1 MSKVWNIYSKNT
13 PVSGTP
19 KYVAENLEYH
29 DIWMGEEYVS
39 VTIVSP
45 KSPNPNCAEPFF
57 LEIGDYIIY
66 RGRTYSIYNV
76 PSAIKQ
82 ARVQT
87 YGEAFKYEN
96 VKFSSRAM
104 ELTEIRFLDI
114 VLGDNQ
120 LHYTSLPTFSAY
132 CETVDD
138 LVDRLQANADRI
150 KDDYDYWFFITP
162 SKQRTLQRIIK
173 WDPTANNNNGAWVPD
188 TERRAVA
195 ELLWNEYFSVDAD
208 VANEKKN
215 VNIQVDK
222 VSVWDGLSY
231 VKQRFGLNFIT
242 NVNSYGRNVIIG
254 ASAKHTENT
263 FRYGKNN
270 GLHQIERVA
279 DSDQLVVTK
288 LYAYGSDKN
297 LPYHYYN
304 DINIR
309 PYLKVTG
316 SYSST
321 AIAISVLLENI
332 AYDGGAFTN
341 MILDDGSKRWYTF
354 TCKITN
360 GSSSVICDGNAEMVR
375 ISDSQNCTVRLYL
388 ASTGSTAGM
397 KFTPQDKIDAVK
409 DIFNNTN
416 PITGIDVIFLSD
428 TDISKFTSDRHT
440 ALTDGMPDNMSVNC
454 LMLPG
459 FPVYALNDI
468 VKCEYIEVENEQ
480 LVDETRFYVRNTPD
494 DSYSQ
499 IPSFIIPG
507 NHVFTFSE
515 DRLRPW
521 IKSPNGVELGIK
533 EGDVHFTEESDDNG
547 LQDVHPS
554 IEGMTENDV
563 FHNGS
568 TARLDEIY
576 DADVI
581 QDNGIFSES
590 DTRPNF
596 HVVLKDLGFD
606 LRQAFANAGS
616 SMKLCMR
623 DGYCGGRNFNV
634 KTVARNI
641 EGRWDLTVERL
652 HDESLELYFPYSDG
666 AAHGDTPTSN
676 EPYQIRTG
684 DHFVLT
690 DILIQDTN
698 YIHAASVELF
708 RKSCIWLAA
717 NDYTRFT
724 YLPKIDE
731 IFMARDKDTAYR
743 AEYDTIKAGK
753 AMDFEDNDLQI
764 SGSLYIDQLTIK
776 ENGNHDVPTFD
787 VTLREDK
794 QVGKLDRMQNQ
805 INSLTFA
812 AGDSGGAAL
821 RYLKSIWDF
830 DANGNLFTKYNVYSL
845 LGISALGYSEGGSG
859 GGGATSLDDLVNV
872 EIANPTDGQ
881 VLKYNAQTHKWVNGD
896 DEGVTSVLWSNILN
910 KPTTIGGYGITDA
923 YISNGVIHLGGVE
936 ITPLTSFTETDP
948 TVPAWA
954 KEAQKPSYAFREIT
968 GVATANQVPNIEDLD
983 NFSTRVYDASATRT
997 ANTILAAP
1005 NGSNGH
1011 ALFRQLVEADI
1022 PSLAAS
1028 KITSGTFDAARIPDL
1043 STTYAAVGRVS
1054 TLEGYFT
1061 NGVANEA
1068 AKLSTVSKTAWGQT
1082 YWTANG
1088 MPDSI
1093 SGDMSGVGNITM
1105 NGETRINPNGNA
1117 LYIGN
1122 SNNASWVYLADMA
1135 SQYGAS
1141 YWNIYANGAAL
1152 FSTVKANKVYLYKP
1166 NNDDTDAVYFEYES
1180 LNGGVHLVGAG
1191 FYSDSFISAL
1201 GLNSQGGGG
1210 ASALYDLT
1218 DVKPDDD
1225 TTPTKVY
1232 GLTGGSSDD
1241 GKILTYSSTYGK
1253 WYAGSTLAWS
1263 NITGRPTALSQ
1274 FTNDVGY
1281 ITSSALSGYA
1291 TQSWA
1296 QINCIP
1302 RLAWWYDTDTHDVDT
1317 LVSGTTFAYTDHNA
1331 PVTGTIVAFS
1341 STSDSYQLQLQGG
1354 YAYNQ
1359 LYFRN
1364 KQGDL
1369 GTWNAWREIIH
1380 SGNISSQSVSYATT
1394 AGSAP
1399 ASDVYAWAKAAT
1411 KPSYAFREITG
1422 TAATSQIPSLDASK
1436 VTSGTFDVN
1445 RIPSLDAAKITS
1457 GIFGVDRIPNLSANK
1472 ITSGTFDVGRIPDL
1486 SSYYLSL
1493 NDGGTVSGVLRI
1505 NDDAYLNGQLNIK
1518 DLSVS
1523 NSYTRIQ
1530 YDSLSDGLYITFD
1543 SSTNAQVYVE
1553 GGGHFTGDGYFE
1565 GSAVVD
1571 GSLDISG
1578 DVILND
1584 ATFTQQYKIGSP
1596 DDPEYANLTIED
1608 GIITLDTNG
1617 KIQSSDE
1624 FYYFDNNGNAA
1635 LSSLAVS
1642 GNVGIGTTSPSYN
1655 LHVVGAGYVSSTLSV
1670 GSNVII
1676 GGTLKIGDI
1685 YIGYDQPNNA
1695 LKVYKLNGNSQEVA
1709 ANFYALGG
1717 VSALGY
1723 SASGGGGGG
1732 ASALSDL
1739 TDVQITNVANG
1750 QILRYDGTHWIN
1762 VTPNYAT
1769 TTQLANY
1776 LPLTGGTLTG
1786 ALTVNSSITFG
1797 LANYQTLL
1805 VSDDSGVTF
1814 SGANGGYFF
1823 DSDIYINS
1831 NLVATRNWV
1840 SQQGYLTSAPVT
1852 SVGGYTGAVTA
1863 ANIASALNNQSIGS
1877 LTIGTALGIGTAP
1890 TSGYALDADGII
1902 RATGMYIGG
1911 NVVATQTWVGNQGY
1925 IKPSISDP
1933 LADGVVLVYDSG
1945 AWVTSSRSNYLSG
1958 YATTSQLGNYLPLSG
1973 GTLTGALALSGRL
1986 QNSGDDEGLVIG
1998 FASNGWAG
2006 VCLGSP
2012 TGLRSVFYYN
2022 GISTPFWRYND
2033 GTNYYDLSHPASSG
2047 TIATQEWVQ
2056 SQSYLTSLS
2065 LGRLSNVQL
2074 TPPYYNGQALVYNF
2088 STNKWENTILNFLP
2102 LSGGTLT
2109 SSTSASPL
2117 TLQGNSTANS
2127 LLAFADS
2134 AGNTIGYLGMGVG
2147 VAGNYPIYN
2156 NGSTSYKIWH
2166 SGNLTPSDYATTSQL
2181 NDYLLRSGGTMAG
2194 TLTMS
2199 DDLIINGNN
2208 DIIFDVDSTIYADRY
2223 GTDDWRLYIN
2233 GLGGVRIAV
2242 AQGSTYLDISD
2253 SGVNINGNGVITSAN
2268 IGSQSVNY
2276 ATSAGSTTTAG
2287 NADTVDNLHA
2297 SNLVRFFLSPMT
2309 YGAPADSAKSWF
2321 TETMPSGSGAIIYNV
2336 PGSEKT
2342 IIAGKSSGAHGH
2354 MLQLNYED
2362 TYLRILRYIG
2372 GSWASTDWEKISA
2385 GYADSA
2391 SYATSA
2397 GNASHASTADFAS
2410 DAYILGKVIQ
2420 TGGHALADGDI
2431 LVYDTGVWNNF
2442 SIIDYATQTW
2452 VGNNYLPL
2460 TGGALTGGI
2469 NVNGQLYATGV
2480 QVAGNTIVTAR
2491 SFGFIDT
2498 HFFYQYDDDDAES
2511 IQAFPFIHNNS
2522 LIGTSLGLA
2531 TILDVSDQ
2539 TSPLFVNSDIYVC
2552 DPTQSS
2558 FSGHN
2563 LYVSGNVG
2571 IGTTSPSYKLVV
2583 NGQTMIQQQVGIGT
2597 APTASYSLDVDG
2609 SVRASGFV
2617 NNSDIRKKDVLNY
2630 DAEPQ
2635 FYAVANAPAIR
2646 FKWKERS
2653 SMSKDMVCIG
2663 SVAQYWQSVLP
2674 EAVMS
2679 DEKGYLSM
2687 QYDVIALLS
2696 AISVAKRVTE
2706 HERRIEQ
2713 LERENALLRM
2723 EINELKEVA

>member
-1 MSKVWNIYSKNT
+1 MSKVWNIYSKDALPT
-13 PVSGTP
+13 DAP
-19 KYVAENLEYH
+19 KYIAESLEYH
-29 DIWMGEEYVS
+29 DTWMGEEYVS

-45 KSPNPNCAEPFF
+45 NTPNKTETDAFS
-57 LEIGDYIIY
+57 LEIGDYIQY
-66 RGRTYSIYNV
+66 RGRIYSIYNV

-82 ARVQT
+82 ARVKS

-138 LVDRLQANADRI
+138 LVDRLQANTDRI
-150 KDDYDYWFFITP
+150 KDSDDYWFFITP

-222 VSVWDGLSY
+222 ASVWDGLSY
-231 VKQRFGLNFIT
+231 VKQHFGLNFIT

-279 DSDQLVVTK
+279 DADQLVVTK

-316 SYSST
+316 SYSS
-321 AIAISVLLENI
+321 APVGISVLLENI

-388 ASTGSTAGM
+388 ATTGSTAGM

-428 TDISKFTSDRHT
+428 TDISKFPSNRHT

-507 NHVFTFSE
+507 YHVFVFSE

-521 IKSPNGVELGIK
+521 IKSPNAAELGIK

-568 TARLDEIY
+568 TARLDEIES
-576 DADVI
+576 ADVI
-581 QDNGIFSES
+581 TDNGVFAEGV
-590 DTRPNF
+590 TVRNF
-596 HVVLKDLGFD
+596 KVRLKNLGFD
-606 LRQAFANAGS
+606 LRAAYANAGS
-616 SMKLCMR
+616 SMQLCMK

-634 KTVARNI
+634 KGVNSIIDNNGNI
-641 EGRWDLTVERL
+641 TGWELNVERL
-652 HDESLELYFPYSDG
+652 RDESLELYFPYSDK
-666 AAHGDTPTSN
+666 AAHGQTPIAN
-676 EPYQIRTG
+676 EPYQIRGEIRDGNNELVYAG

-753 AMDFEDNDLQI
+753 LMKFEDEDLQI
-764 SGSLYIDQLTIK
+764 NGSVYIDQLTIK
-776 ENGNHDVPTFD
+776 EGGNKDIPTFD

-872 EIANPTDGQ
+872 EIASPTDGQ
-881 VLKYNAQTHKWVNGD
+881 VLKYNAQTHKWINGN

-923 YISNGVIHLGGVE
+923 YISNGVIHIGGVD

-948 TVPAWA
+948 TVP
-954 KEAQKPSYAFREIT
+954 S
-968 GVATANQVPNIEDLD
+968 
-983 NFSTRVYDASATRT
+983 
-997 ANTILAAP
+997 
-1005 NGSNGH
+1005 
-1011 ALFRQLVEADI
+1011 
-1022 PSLAAS
+1022 
-1028 KITSGTFDAARIPDL
+1028 
-1043 STTYAAVGRVS
+1043 
-1054 TLEGYFT
+1054 
-1061 NGVANEA
+1061 
-1068 AKLSTVSKTAWGQT
+1068 
-1082 YWTANG
+1082 
-1088 MPDSI
+1088 
-1093 SGDMSGVGNITM
+1093 
-1105 NGETRINPNGNA
+1105 
-1117 LYIGN
+1117 
-1122 SNNASWVYLADMA
+1122 
-1135 SQYGAS
+1135 
-1141 YWNIYANGAAL
+1141 
-1152 FSTVKANKVYLYKP
+1152 
-1166 NNDDTDAVYFEYES
+1166 
-1180 LNGGVHLVGAG
+1180 
-1191 FYSDSFISAL
+1191 
-1201 GLNSQGGGG
+1201 
-1210 ASALYDLT
+1210 
-1218 DVKPDDD
+1218 
-1225 TTPTKVY
+1225 
-1232 GLTGGSSDD
+1232 
-1241 GKILTYSSTYGK
+1241 
-1253 WYAGSTLAWS
+1253 
-1263 NITGRPTALSQ
+1263 
-1274 FTNDVGY
+1274 
-1281 ITSSALSGYA
+1281 
-1291 TQSWA
+1291 
-1296 QINCIP
+1296 
-1302 RLAWWYDTDTHDVDT
+1302 
-1317 LVSGTTFAYTDHNA
+1317 
-1331 PVTGTIVAFS
+1331 
-1341 STSDSYQLQLQGG
+1341 
-1354 YAYNQ
+1354 
-1359 LYFRN
+1359 
-1364 KQGDL
+1364 
-1369 GTWNAWREIIH
+1369 
-1380 SGNISSQSVSYATT
+1380 
-1394 AGSAP
+1394 
-1399 ASDVYAWAKAAT
+1399 WAKAPT
-1411 KPSYAFREITG
+1411 KPSYAFSEITG
-1422 TAATSQIPSLDASK
+1422 TATSSQ
-1436 VTSGTFDVN
+1436 
-1445 RIPSLDAAKITS
+1445 IPSLDAAKITS
-1457 GIFGVDRIPNLSANK
+1457 GIFSVSQIPDITISKITDFPSKWAWSDIDNKPTTLSGYGITDVTIADGVITLGTGNTITPVTSVAMTVPTGFAVTGSPITKTGTLALAYSAGYEGFTTTLKNKIDLLYSLFTREGSGTSADPYIIKANYGLYTEQFLSALGLNSQQGSSGALYSLLDVKPDDPTNPSKVYGAQTGYVLTYGSDGKWYAAHATGSVTSIIVGTTTYSPVNGVITLPAYPQVPSWALQPNK
-1472 ITSGTFDVGRIPDL
+1472 PSYAFSEITGSATASQVPNIEDLDNFSTKVYDASATRIANTVLAAPNGSNGAASFRALVGDDLPTASASVKGGVIVGTGLAIASAVLGLATSGVTAGTYTKMTVDAYGRATYGTTLGTSDIPDL
-1486 SSYYLSL
+1486 SGTYLSL
-1493 NDGGTVSGVLRI
+1493 NDGGTVRGVLRM

-1518 DLSVS
+1518 DSSVS

-1571 GSLDISG
+1571 GSLDIG
-1578 DVILND
+1578 DVLYAKDAIRFYDINDALYGYGFIQQDDHGLYVSWSGTNDLVRKLSVNGAVDISGNVFLND
-1584 ATFTQQYKIGSP
+1584 ATFTQQYEIGSP

-1608 GIITLDTNG
+1608 GIITLDESG

-1624 FYYFDNNGNAA
+1624 FYYFDNSGNAA

-1642 GNVGIGTTSPSYN
+1642 GNVT
-1655 LHVVGAGYVSSTLSV
+1655 
-1670 GSNVII
+1670 I

-1685 YIGYDQPNNA
+1685 YIAYDSINNA

-1723 SASGGGGGG
+1723 SASGGGG

-1776 LPLTGGTLTG
+1776 LPLSGGTLTG

-1797 LANYQTLL
+1797 LANYQTL
-1805 VSDDSGVTF
+1805 VDSDDSGVTF

-1831 NLVATRNWV
+1831 YQVATRNWV

-1852 SVGGYTGAVTA
+1852 SVAGYTGAVTV
-1863 ANIASALNNQSIGS
+1863 ANLA
-1877 LTIGTALGIGTAP
+1877 TALSLSNYATETWVTNQGYITSSGSCNYATSAGSAQILGCDVAQGSTTKADGDVLVYDSGAWYNTP
-1890 TSGYALDADGII
+1890 RATYLSGYATTSQLGNYLPLTGGTLTGALGKSSNYLIKPVADYRTTNDTHTGCITITLPANIGKTMVSMWIDVYNYSTNTSFSVHCGGYTYSNDSTWRHNPFAMVYGASHRVRFGHNGTNFVIYIGETDSTWRYPQVTVRDVILGHEPAYEYWYNDWSVSFVTSVSNVTADYTRYVITSSNISSQSVSYAASAGNAATATKLQTARTIWGQSFDGSGNVTGDIYFPADSGIVLDTDSYIHVSDSDSYLHIDGYDAMVFEVNHTERMRITSNGRVGIGKYPSFALDVNGTIHGSIAQVGNGYINQGKEFGFIDGGFRIYQYEDFDEDDPNIWLYLHDNGKFDADDFGTIFLNNAPI
-1902 RATGMYIGG
+1902 VVNCDVEFCDAEQSSFVGKSIKAG
-1911 NVVATQTWVGNQGY
+1911 NIYMNSNLVATQSWVGNQGY

-1945 AWVTSSRSNYLSG
+1945 AWVTSSRSNFLFG
-1958 YATTSQLGNYLPLSG
+1958 YATQSWVQYAALSSYLPLSG
-1973 GTLTGALALSGRL
+1973 GTMTDTL
-1986 QNSGDDEGLVIG
+1986 NM
-1998 FASNGWAG
+1998 SNDN
-2006 VCLGSP
+2006 P
-2012 TGLRSVFYYN
+2012 
-2022 GISTPFWRYND
+2022 ISFD
-2033 GTNYYDLSHPASSG
+2033 ID
-2047 TIATQEWVQ
+2047 
-2056 SQSYLTSLS
+2056 
-2065 LGRLSNVQL
+2065 
-2074 TPPYYNGQALVYNF
+2074 
-2088 STNKWENTILNFLP
+2088 
-2102 LSGGTLT
+2102 
-2109 SSTSASPL
+2109 
-2117 TLQGNSTANS
+2117 
-2127 LLAFADS
+2127 
-2134 AGNTIGYLGMGVG
+2134 
-2147 VAGNYPIYN
+2147 N
-2156 NGSTSYKIWH
+2156 N
-2166 SGNLTPSDYATTSQL
+2166 
-2181 NDYLLRSGGTMAG
+2181 
-2194 TLTMS
+2194 
-2199 DDLIINGNN
+2199 
-2208 DIIFDVDSTIYADRY
+2208 IYASTY
-2223 GTDDWRLYIN
+2223 GSNSSRLYISACD
-2233 GLGGVRIAV
+2233 GIRLLIANQNQV
-2242 AQGSTYLDISD
+2242 THGYLDITD
-2253 SGVNINGNGVITSAN
+2253 SGIEINKALTINMPSVTYTTPMLTLSNQDIDVGLSGDSNGLYINT
-2268 IGSQSVNY
+2268 GL
-2276 ATSAGSTTTAG
+2276 TTA
-2287 NADTVDNLHA
+2287 
-2297 SNLVRFFLSPMT
+2297 
-2309 YGAPADSAKSWF
+2309 
-2321 TETMPSGSGAIIYNV
+2321 
-2336 PGSEKT
+2336 
-2342 IIAGKSSGAHGH
+2342 
-2354 MLQLNYED
+2354 
-2362 TYLRILRYIG
+2362 
-2372 GSWASTDWEKISA
+2372 
-2385 GYADSA
+2385 
-2391 SYATSA
+2391 
-2397 GNASHASTADFAS
+2397 S
-2410 DAYILGKVIQ
+2410 D
-2420 TGGHALADGDI
+2420 
-2431 LVYDTGVWNNF
+2431 VY
-2442 SIIDYATQTW
+2442 
-2452 VGNNYLPL
+2452 VG
-2460 TGGALTGGI
+2460 
-2469 NVNGQLYATGV
+2469 
-2480 QVAGNTIVTAR
+2480 
-2491 SFGFIDT
+2491 
-2498 HFFYQYDDDDAES
+2498 
-2511 IQAFPFIHNNS
+2511 
-2522 LIGTSLGLA
+2522 
-2531 TILDVSDQ
+2531 
-2539 TSPLFVNSDIYVC
+2539 
-2552 DPTQSS
+2552 
-2558 FSGHN
+2558 
-2563 LYVSGNVG
+2563 GNVG
-2571 IGTTSPSYKLVV
+2571 VGTTSPQYKLH
-2583 NGQTMIQQQVGIGT
+2583 
-2597 APTASYSLDVDG
+2597 VDG
-2609 SVRASGFV
+2609 TGYFSGALTVQNDNGIKIQNLTYNTNFGRLYNDGYEFIIDSLNGAGTSYLDIDIYADDVYFNTDNQVYGDFV
-2617 NNSDIRKKDVLNY
+2617 QTSDIRLKNVWAYDVLPNVE
-2630 DAEPQ
+2630 AIA
-2635 FYAVANAPAIR
+2635 YAPSIR
-2646 FKWKERS
+2646 YTWNELAKTKNKN
-2653 SMSKDMVCIG
+2653 MHLG
-2663 SVAQYWQSVLP
+2663 SVAQYWQSILP
-2674 EAVMS
+2674 EAVVS
-2679 DEKGYLSM
+2679 DKDGYLAM
-2687 QYDVIALLS
+2687 NYDVIALLS

-2723 EINELKEVA
+2723 EINELKDAA